1 MVPAALKRTL
11 VSILVLIGSGLWV
24 AALLI
29 MAQTVQQSAHFSD
42 LHPFIVGVNVAGLLV
57 LLILIGGRVVQLIRD
72 WRKRVV
78 GSRLE
83 ARMVWMSA
91 TLAMAPLLL
100 VFYFSVVFLNRGIDS
115 WFHVEIR
122 EGLQDALTLSRAAL
136 DLRMR
141 EYMTRTREI
150 ASDLATR
157 DDPVALLD
165 EARQKSEAVE
175 LTLLGA
181 NRRILGTSSERFGQ
195 IVPPRPN
202 DDGVLQRREYVTL
215 DPVAGGGFLVR
226 TAVQVPLTSPGDEPR
241 MLEAVYPVERRLG
254 ELADT
259 VESAY
264 QRYGEKARLRE
275 PLKTS
280 FTLTL
285 TLCCC
290 CRCSP
295 PCTARS
301 GPRAGWCARSRI
313 S

>member
-57 LLILIGGRVVQLIRD
+57 LLILIGGRLAQLIRD

-122 EGLQDALTLSRAAL
+122 QGLEDALTLSRAAL

-141 EYMTRTREI
+141 EYLRAHARRSP
-150 ASDLATR
+150 SDLAAQR
-157 DDPVALLD
+157 RSRCALLD
-165 EARQKSEAVE
+165 ELRAANEALE
-175 LTLLGA
+175 LTLLGV
-181 NRRILGTSSERFGQ
+181 EQ
-195 IVPPRPN
+195 PHPRAPA
-202 DDGVLQRREYVTL
+202 
-215 DPVAGGGFLVR
+215 P
-226 TAVQVPLTSPGDEPR
+226 
-241 MLEAVYPVERRLG
+241 
-254 ELADT
+254 
-259 VESAY
+259 SA
-264 QRYGEKARLRE
+264 
-275 PLKTS
+275 S
-280 FTLTL
+280 
-285 TLCCC
+285 
-290 CRCSP
+290 
-295 PCTARS
+295 ARS
-301 GPRAGWCARSRI
+301 CRSAPSEEMVMQVRQGATT
-313 S
+313 

>member
-1 MVPAALKRTL
+1 MVPAAIKRTL

-57 LLILIGGRVVQLIRD
+57 LLMLIGGRLVQLIRD

-91 TLAMAPLLL
+91 TLAMVPLLL
-100 VFYFSVVFLNRGIDS
+100 VFYFSVMFLNRGIDS

-122 EGLQDALTLSRAAL
+122 QGLEDALTLSRAAL

-141 EYMTRTREI
+141 EHLERTRAVAARI
-150 ASDLATR
+150 APSRTDAIR
-157 DDPVALLD
+157 KLD
-165 EARQKSEAVE
+165 ELRQEHEALE
-175 LTLLGA
+175 LTLIGS
-181 NRRILGTSSERFGQ
+181 NSRIIATSSDRLGEMPARLTDEMTMQVRQG
-195 IVPPRPN
+195 R
-202 DDGVLQRREYVTL
+202 DYVAL
-215 DPVAGGGFLVR
+215 DPVAGGGYIVR
-226 TAVQVPLTSPGDEPR
+226 TAVRVPLVLPGDEMR
-241 MLEAVYPVERRLG
+241 MVQAIYPIERRLG

-259 VESAY
+259 VEASY

-280 FTLTL
+280 
-285 TLCCC
+285 
-290 CRCSP
+290 
-295 PCTARS
+295 
-301 GPRAGWCARSRI
+301 
-313 S
+313 

>member
-57 LLILIGGRVVQLIRD
+57 LLMLIGGRLAQLMRD

-122 EGLQDALTLSRAAL
+122 AGPGRCADAVARRARSAHA
-136 DLRMR
+136 RVSGAHAR
-141 EYMTRTREI
+141 HRRAHRSRTR
-150 ASDLATR
+150 S
-157 DDPVALLD
+157 DPVRVLD
-165 EARQKSEAVE
+165 ELRQESEALE
-175 LTLLGA
+175 LTLLGIEQPHPRA
-181 NRRILGTSSERFGQ
+181 PARSASARSCRA
-195 IVPPRPN
+195 PPSDEMTMQVRQGR
-202 DDGVLQRREYVTL
+202 DYVTL
-215 DPVAGGGFLVR
+215 DPVAGGGYLVR
-226 TAVQVPLTSPGDEPR
+226 TAVQVPRYVARRRAAHAAGDLSDR
-241 MLEAVYPVERRLG
+241 AAAGRARRHGRSLPI
-254 ELADT
+254 
-259 VESAY
+259 SA
-264 QRYGEKARLRE
+264 
-275 PLKTS
+275 
-280 FTLTL
+280 
-285 TLCCC
+285 
-290 CRCSP
+290 
-295 PCTARS
+295 TARR
-301 GPRAGWCARSRI
+301 RACASR
-313 S
+313 